1 MLCDM
6 SAGRSNHLV
15 RTCGAKH
22 NMKNSWFQR
31 YLLPGLIF
39 QSAIIAG
46 AYGSGRELAEFFL
59 GHGPVGGLLG
69 MAVTTVIF
77 SIVLV
82 ASFEFARHFRL
93 YDYRSFCKALL
104 GRGWPLYEILYWLL
118 MILVI
123 SIVGAA
129 AGDIV
134 RDTFGLPSFVGT
146 VGIMILIALLVFFG
160 TSAVERF
167 FAIWS
172 FVLYSTYI
180 TLLGWHLI
188 QHGDQ
193 IQTNLTTF
201 GINDGWLQS
210 GIAYSGYNLA
220 IIPALLFCVRHFGS
234 RRDAVTAGIIGGPIG
249 MLPAI
254 LFFIAMIGQYE
265 ALVAAGS
272 DGVLPVTIL
281 LNTLRG
287 AEFLIYLFPIVLFG
301 TFIETGT
308 ALIHG
313 VNERL
318 DQAFAERSVR
328 LPRWMRPAVA
338 LAILFVAV
346 VLADAIGL
354 TSLVAQGY
362 GTITWAFLL
371 VFVLPLLT
379 YGMWLIVRPPPA
391 HGSGDA

>member
-1 MLCDM
+1 
-6 SAGRSNHLV
+6 
-15 RTCGAKH
+15 
-22 NMKNSWFQR
+22 MKGNWFQR
-31 YLLPGLIF
+31 YLLPGFIF
-39 QSAIIAG
+39 QSAVIAG

-59 GHGPVGGLLG
+59 GNGPIGGLLG
-69 MAVTTVIF
+69 MAVTAIIF

-82 ASFEFARHFRL
+82 VSFEFARLFHL
-93 YDYRSFCKALL
+93 YDYRSFSKALL
-104 GRGWPLYEILYWLL
+104 GQAWPLYEILYWLL

-123 SIVGAA
+123 SIIGAA

-134 RDTFGLPSFVGT
+134 RDTFGLPPFAGVI
-146 VGIMILIALLVFFG
+146 GIMTLIALLVFYG
-160 TSAVERF
+160 TAAIERF

-172 FVLYSTYI
+172 FVLYGTYI

-188 QHGDQ
+188 QHGEQ
-193 IQTNLTTF
+193 IQTNLSAF

-220 IIPALLFCVRHFGS
+220 PVPALLFCVRHFGS
-234 RRDAVTAGIIGGPIG
+234 RRDAVTAGLIGGPIA

-254 LFFIAMIGQYE
+254 FFFIAMIGQYD
-265 ALVAAGS
+265 ALVAEGS

-281 LNTLRG
+281 LNSLRG

-301 TFIETGT
+301 TFIETGS

-318 DQAFAERSVR
+318 NQTFAENSIRM
-328 LPRWMRPAVA
+328 PGWMRPAVA
-338 LAILFVAV
+338 LAILFIAV

-362 GTITWAFLL
+362 GTITWGFLL
-371 VFVLPLLT
+371 IYVLPLLT
-379 YGMWLIVRPPPA
+379 YGVWLIARQSPA
-391 HGSGDA
+391 PNRGAHVEITK

>member
-1 MLCDM
+1 
-6 SAGRSNHLV
+6 
-15 RTCGAKH
+15 
-22 NMKNSWFQR
+22 MKNSWFQR
-31 YLLPGLIF
+31 YLLPGFIF

-69 MAVTTVIF
+69 MAVTTITF

-82 ASFEFARHFRL
+82 VSFEFARRFKL
-93 YDYRSFCKALL
+93 YDYRSFSRALL
-104 GRGWPLYEILYWLL
+104 GRGWPIYEILYWLL

-123 SIVGAA
+123 SIIGAA

-134 RDTFGLPSFVGT
+134 RDTFGMPPFVGI
-146 VGIMILIALLVFFG
+146 VGVMISIALLVFLG

-172 FVLYSTYI
+172 FVLYGTYI

-188 QHGDQ
+188 QHGEQ
-193 IQTNLTTF
+193 IQTNLTAF

-220 IIPALLFCVRHFGS
+220 IIPALLFCVRHLGS
-234 RRDAVTAGIIGGPIG
+234 RRDAVTAGLLGGPIA
-249 MLPAI
+249 MLPAV

-265 ALVAAGS
+265 ALVAEGD

-287 AEFLIYLFPIVLFG
+287 AEFLIVLFPIVLFG

-318 DQAFAERSVR
+318 DQTFAERSIR
-328 LPRWMRPAVA
+328 MPRWMRPAVA

-354 TSLVAQGY
+354 TTLVAQGY
-362 GTITWAFLL
+362 GTITWGFLL
-371 VFVLPLLT
+371 IYVLPILT
-379 YGMWLIVRPPPA
+379 YGLWLLIRRSPA
-391 HGSGDA
+391 RQPGDIC

>member
-1 MLCDM
+1 
-6 SAGRSNHLV
+6 
-15 RTCGAKH
+15 
-22 NMKNSWFQR
+22 MKNNWFQR
-31 YLLPGLIF
+31 FLLPGFIF

-69 MAVTTVIF
+69 MAVTTVTF

-82 ASFEFARHFRL
+82 ATLEFARRFQL

-123 SIVGAA
+123 SVVGAA

-134 RDTFGLPSFVGT
+134 RDTFGLPPFVGIA
-146 VGIMILIALLVFFG
+146 GIMTLIALLVFFG

-172 FVLYSTYI
+172 FVLYGTYI
-180 TLLGWHLI
+180 TLLGWHLT
-188 QHGDQ
+188 QHGEQ
-193 IQTNLTTF
+193 IRTNLTAF

-220 IIPALLFCVRHFGS
+220 IIPALLFCVRHLGS
-234 RRDAVTAGIIGGPIG
+234 RKDAVIAGIFGGPIA
-249 MLPAI
+249 MLPAV
-254 LFFIAMIGQYE
+254 LFFIAMIGQYA
-265 ALVAAGS
+265 ALVAEGS

-281 LNTLRG
+281 LNSLRG

-308 ALIHG
+308 AMIHG

-318 DQAFAERSVR
+318 DQAFAEKSVR
-328 LPRWMRPAVA
+328 MPRWMRPAVA

-354 TSLVAQGY
+354 TNLVAQGY
-362 GTITWAFLL
+362 GTITWGFLL
-371 VFVLPLLT
+371 IYVLPLLT
-379 YGMWLIVRPPPA
+379 YGLWLLSRRSPA
-391 HGSGDA
+391 H

>member
-1 MLCDM
+1 
-6 SAGRSNHLV
+6 
-15 RTCGAKH
+15 
-22 NMKNSWFQR
+22 MKNSWFQR
-31 YLLPGLIF
+31 FLLPGFIF

-59 GHGPVGGLLG
+59 DHGPVGGLLG
-69 MAVTTVIF
+69 MGVTTVIF
-77 SIVLV
+77 SVVLV
-82 ASFEFARHFRL
+82 ASLEFARYFHL

-104 GRGWPLYEILYWLL
+104 GRVWPLYEILYWLL

-134 RDTFGLPSFVGT
+134 RDTFGLPPFVGI
-146 VGIMILIALLVFFG
+146 VGIMTLIALLVFLG

-167 FAIWS
+167 FAVWS
-172 FVLYSTYI
+172 FVLYGTYM

-188 QHGDQ
+188 QHGGQ
-193 IQTNLTTF
+193 IRSNLTAF
-201 GINDGWLQS
+201 GGNDGWLQS

-220 IIPALLFCVRHFGS
+220 IIPALLFCVRHLGS
-234 RRDAVTAGIIGGPIG
+234 RKDAVIAGIFGGPIA
-249 MLPAI
+249 MLPAV
-254 LFFIAMIGQYE
+254 LFFIAMIGQYG
-265 ALVAAGS
+265 ALVAEGS

-281 LNTLRG
+281 LNSLRG
-287 AEFLIYLFPIVLFG
+287 AEFLVYLFPLVLFG

-318 DQAFAERSVR
+318 DQAFAEKSVAM
-328 LPRWMRPAVA
+328 PRWMRPAVA
-338 LAILFVAV
+338 LAILFIAV

-354 TSLVAQGY
+354 TNLVAQGY
-362 GTITWAFLL
+362 GTITWGFLL
-371 VFVLPLLT
+371 IYVLPILT
-379 YGMWLIVRPPPA
+379 YGTWRLCNN
-391 HGSGDA
+391 S

>member
-1 MLCDM
+1 M
-6 SAGRSNHLV
+6 N
-15 RTCGAKH
+15 
-22 NMKNSWFQR
+22 NSWFQR
-31 YLLPGLIF
+31 YLLPGFVF

-59 GHGPVGGLLG
+59 DHGPVGGLLG
-69 MAVTTVIF
+69 MAVTTIIF

-82 ASFEFARHFRL
+82 ASLEFARYFRL

-104 GRGWPLYEILYWLL
+104 GRGWPLYEVLYWLL
-118 MILVI
+118 MVLVI

-134 RDTFGLPSFVGT
+134 RDTFGLPPFAGI
-146 VGIMILIALLVFFG
+146 VGIMTLIALLVFLG

-172 FVLYSTYI
+172 FVLYGTYI

-188 QHGDQ
+188 QHGEQ
-193 IQTNLTTF
+193 IQTNLTAF

-220 IIPALLFCVRHFGS
+220 IIPALLFCVRHLGS
-234 RRDAVTAGIIGGPIG
+234 RKDAVIAGIFGGPIA
-249 MLPAI
+249 MLPAV

-265 ALVAAGS
+265 ALVAEGS

-281 LNTLRG
+281 LNSLRG

-313 VNERL
+313 DNERL
-318 DQAFAERSVR
+318 DQAFAEKSVAM
-328 LPRWMRPAVA
+328 PRWMRPAVA

-354 TSLVAQGY
+354 TDLVAQGY
-362 GTITWAFLL
+362 GTITWGFLL
-371 VFVLPLLT
+371 IYVLPLLT
-379 YGMWLIVRPPPA
+379 YGLWLLCNNEQHSSSR
-391 HGSGDA
+391 